1 MKPIIISYPRSGQSY
16 LHKTLTNAFEKDFG
30 FSHLNNPEKMN
41 ELNNYNYLIALVRNP
56 IDSISSIVAMN
67 LEFNKD
73 LEIKN
78 LINYQIKEYIKFYS
92 FALENAD
99 TFIDFNSIANNI
111 NKVIEYVSIV
121 TNYTILNNNP
131 KNNIIKDLPDYNFLK
146 TSKKT
151 EKYNDIVFS
160 VKNKDLNECFKLYQ
174 NALEKCVKIDEI

>member
-1 MKPIIISYPRSGQSY
+1 LKPIIISYPRSGRNY
-16 LHKTLTNAFEKDFG
+16 LHQILNNAFEKNFA
-30 FSHLNNPEKMN
+30 FSHVNNPEKIN

-73 LEIKN
+73 LEINN

-121 TNYTILNNNP
+121 TNYTILNNKPN
-131 KNNIIKDLPDYNFLK
+131 NNIIKDFPDGKFLK

-174 NALEKCVKIDEI
+174 KALERCVKIDAL